1 MYLVADLHCDL
12 LEYLEKNSGARPFDE
27 AVRCSIPQLRKGNV
41 AFQVLAIYCSTDD
54 QSVKSGMGQVAIFEE
69 LGSKYPKDFL
79 RVRTFSDIAGAQS
92 QGKIAI
98 LPAIENASGF
108 SSETEP
114 LKSCLSRFDQ
124 LIDKIGP
131 ILYLSLT
138 HFGENRFSGGNATQ
152 GVGLESDGKE
162 LLHHL
167 SGKKI
172 AIDLSHT
179 SDAAAD
185 DILNTI
191 EKRGLDIPVIASH
204 SNFRTVA
211 SHERNLPDDI
221 AKEIIRRKGLIGLNF
236 ICDFIGT
243 RGKRCFLE
251 QIEYALKMGAEKVLC
266 LGADFFHTPSAIRQ
280 FKMPADYQFFYEGF
294 DSSACY
300 PEWIDFVQTN
310 LRLDSNLVRN
320 IAGENMFR
328 FLQNII

>member
-1 MYLVADLHCDL
+1 MRPIADLHCDL
-12 LEYLEKNSGARPFDE
+12 LEYLEKNSGATPFDE
-27 AVRCSIPQLRKGNV
+27 AVRCSIPQLKKGNV
-41 AFQVLAIYCSTDD
+41 VFQGLAIYCSTDG
-54 QSVKSGMGQVAIFEE
+54 QSVKSGMGQAAIFEK

-79 RVRTFSDIAGAQS
+79 PVRTFGDIAGAQLQS
-92 QGKIAI
+92 KIAI

-108 SSETEP
+108 SSEEEP
-114 LKSCLSRFDQ
+114 LQDCLNRFDQ

-152 GVGLESDGKE
+152 GVGLKSDGKE
-162 LLHHL
+162 LLQHL

-191 EKRGLDIPVIASH
+191 EKQSLDISAIASH
-204 SNFRTVA
+204 SNFRAVA

-221 AKEIIRRKGLIGLNF
+221 AKEIINKKGLIGLNF

-266 LGADFFHTPSAIRQ
+266 LGADFFHTPSAIKQ
-280 FKMPADYQFFYEGF
+280 FKMPVDYPFFYESL

-310 LRLDSNLVRN
+310 LRLDQNAIAN
-320 IAGENMFR
+320 ITRENVLR
-328 FLQNII
+328 YLKNIL